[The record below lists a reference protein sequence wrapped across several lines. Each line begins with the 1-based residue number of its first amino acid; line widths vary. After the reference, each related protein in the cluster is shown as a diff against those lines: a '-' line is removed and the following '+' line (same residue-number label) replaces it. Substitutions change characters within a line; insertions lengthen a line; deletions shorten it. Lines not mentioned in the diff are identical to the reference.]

1 MMKLINYKKLPHD
14 TEIEKIIIGI
24 LIMNKKSI
32 FKIIDIISSKFFYN
46 IKNKIIFQYIKK
58 TFLKYKEIDL
68 FTLINEL
75 KINNKI
81 KFLGGQKYIMN
92 IIKKIINYSNIKNY
106 VKILKKQFILREL
119 IKISFKIIKNSY
131 NNNIKNIFNF
141 LYKIEKKIFSLFKN
155 NKNSFIKINKIIKKI
170 KNKLKNHKKYKNK
183 KFGIL
188 SGFKKLDK
196 ITYGWQKSDLIV
208 IAARPGMGKTS
219 FALSMIL
226 NILKDNIPICFFSL
240 EMSSNQLINKLLS
253 YKTKINFYKIKN
265 FNFNKKEIKILKK
278 KINYFNKYN
287 LYIDDTPSLSL
298 LDFKI
303 KSRRYI
309 LKYNIKLI
317 IIDYLQLMSINSKK
331 YKFFNREQEISI
343 ISKNLK
349 SIAKEFNIPIITIS
363 QLSRAVEIRG
373 GDKRPIL
380 SDLRE
385 SGAIEQDAD
394 LVIFIYRS
402 NYYYQYNDNNN
413 YEKTELIISKHRNGM
428 LKTIKINFFKKFAF
442 FKN

>member
-1 MMKLINYKKLPHD
+1 MKLINYKKLPHD

-196 ITYGWQKSDLIV
+196 ITYG
-208 IAARPGMGKTS
+208 
-219 FALSMIL
+219 
-226 NILKDNIPICFFSL
+226 
-240 EMSSNQLINKLLS
+240 
-253 YKTKINFYKIKN
+253 
-265 FNFNKKEIKILKK
+265 
-278 KINYFNKYN
+278 
-287 LYIDDTPSLSL
+287 
-298 LDFKI
+298 
-303 KSRRYI
+303 
-309 LKYNIKLI
+309 
-317 IIDYLQLMSINSKK
+317 
-331 YKFFNREQEISI
+331 
-343 ISKNLK
+343 
-349 SIAKEFNIPIITIS
+349 
-363 QLSRAVEIRG
+363 
-373 GDKRPIL
+373 
-380 SDLRE
+380 
-385 SGAIEQDAD
+385 
-394 LVIFIYRS
+394 
-402 NYYYQYNDNNN
+402 
-413 YEKTELIISKHRNGM
+413 
-428 LKTIKINFFKKFAF
+428 
-442 FKN
+442 

>member
-1 MMKLINYKKLPHD
+1 
-14 TEIEKIIIGI
+14 
-24 LIMNKKSI
+24 
-32 FKIIDIISSKFFYN
+32 
-46 IKNKIIFQYIKK
+46 
-58 TFLKYKEIDL
+58 
-68 FTLINEL
+68 
-75 KINNKI
+75 
-81 KFLGGQKYIMN
+81 
-92 IIKKIINYSNIKNY
+92 
-106 VKILKKQFILREL
+106 
-119 IKISFKIIKNSY
+119 
-131 NNNIKNIFNF
+131 
-141 LYKIEKKIFSLFKN
+141 
-155 NKNSFIKINKIIKKI
+155 
-170 KNKLKNHKKYKNK
+170 
-183 KFGIL
+183 
-188 SGFKKLDK
+188 
-196 ITYGWQKSDLIV
+196 
-208 IAARPGMGKTS
+208 MGKTS